1 MKKRTKEQPEKEENK
16 TNWQEIIPLLKT
28 PKGKA
33 ILFFAIYFIFFV
45 VIICLARGQRGEV
58 IGTNYE
64 PGLPYSFNMT
74 LLREGNYHFKYTYQL
89 DQTMTSYEGDRNG
102 DRQLFSDGVTSYFA
116 NQNNYL
122 KQVDGLWVKTEI
134 PYQLSKLLDVD
145 TISNLIAAAT
155 YISKTQYEDGRV
167 VVNFQITTNTLV
179 KQLEGINI
187 DLDSIVNEI
196 IVSTDT
202 EKKVTQVKYL
212 LTDYGQ
218 YKQLITSDATLT
230 LDYSNFGGV
239 VEIED
244 LQ

>member
-1 MKKRTKEQPEKEENK
+1 MKKITKESETTDENK

-28 PKGKA
+28 SKGKA
-33 ILFFAIYFIFFV
+33 IIFFAVYFIFFI
-45 VIICLARGQRGEV
+45 VIIFLARGQRGEV

-64 PGLPYSFNMT
+64 PGLPYSLNMT

-89 DQTMTSYEGDRNG
+89 DQTVTSYEGDRNG
-102 DRQLFSDGVTSYFA
+102 DRQLFSDGSISYFA

-122 KQVDGLWVKTEI
+122 KQVDGLWVKNEI
-134 PYQLSKLLDVD
+134 PYQMSNLLDVD

-179 KQLEGINI
+179 KQLEGIDI
-187 DLDSIVNEI
+187 DLDSFVNEI

-202 EKKVTQVKYL
+202 EKKVTQVKYQ

-218 YKQLITSDATLT
+218 YKELVTTGATLT

-239 VEIED
+239 AEIED

>member
-28 PKGKA
+28 PKGKS
-33 ILFFAIYFIFFV
+33 ILFFGIYFIFFV

-102 DRQLFSDGVTSYFA
+102 DRQLFSDGVTPYFA

-122 KQVDGLWVKTEI
+122 KQVDGLWVKTEV
-134 PYQLSKLLDVD
+134 PYQMSKFLDVD
-145 TISNLIAAAT
+145 TISNLIKAAT

-179 KQLEGINI
+179 KQLEGVNI

-218 YKQLITSDATLT
+218 YKQLVTSGAILT

-239 VEIED
+239 AEIED